1 VICVRTVAVAVRFG
15 SGDGKRRVRRRGR
28 ARLVFFL
35 FQQLEWEG
43 WAVVM
48 LVMVLMVEL
57 IITSFHYGMKI
68 CGNFS
73 NGFSFP
79 LFIFYEKRLNIY

>member
-1 VICVRTVAVAVRFG
+1 
-15 SGDGKRRVRRRGR
+15 
-28 ARLVFFL
+28 
-35 FQQLEWEG
+35 LEWEG

-57 IITSFHYGMKI
+57 IITSFHDGMKI